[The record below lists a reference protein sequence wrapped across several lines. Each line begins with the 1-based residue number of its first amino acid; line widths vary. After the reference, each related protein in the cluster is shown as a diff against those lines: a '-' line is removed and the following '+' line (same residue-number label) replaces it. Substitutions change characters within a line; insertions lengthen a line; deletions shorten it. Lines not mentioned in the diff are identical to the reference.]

1 MVERLTS
8 WPAIRWIGFAIAFL
22 ALGAW
27 LRGCWAPEPA
37 VVYRDVVAD
46 SAVIVGGEPD
56 ADVGLLERV
65 AHPVARPEQRATAPG
80 AAAGDVAR
88 FCLAAGYTLPTGRSA
103 PGEPAPGPAGGVPPG
118 ASPSSS
124 SPELAGTPTAPA
136 HAAAPSEPPSGL
148 PPALRPDPVAIAL
161 IRSGRVGL
169 RETELWLV
177 RSSGDLVRES
187 YRVRPP
193 VTFRAAGDSVVV
205 QDARFWWLKPLAT
218 IGLCAAG
225 GYAGVRTE
233 STIPVVV
240 GCGLGAAI
248 AVR

>member
-1 MVERLTS
+1 MTTS
-8 WPAIRWIGFAIAFL
+8 RALWTSAWIVALAAAFYAGRRSAPDRVRYANVVVDSPAIVR
-22 ALGAW
+22 
-27 LRGCWAPEPA
+27 
-37 VVYRDVVAD
+37 
-46 SAVIVGGEPD
+46 GEPD
-56 ADVGLLERV
+56 TDVGLLERV
-65 AHPVARPEQRATAPG
+65 IRPVARPEQRAAAPG
-80 AAAGDVAR
+80 AATGDVRA
-88 FCLAAGYTLPTGRSA
+88 FCLAAGYQPATSDRSA

-124 SPELAGTPTAPA
+124 SPEIAGADLAPPA
-136 HAAAPSEPPSGL
+136 SVGAPSPSPPTPRL
-148 PPALRPDPVAIAL
+148 PPALRPDPAAVAF

-193 VTFRAAGDSVVV
+193 LTFRAAGDSVVV

-225 GYAGVRTE
+225 GYVAVRTE
-233 STIPVVV
+233 TAIPVAV
-240 GCGLGAAI
+240 GCGLGAVI

>member
-1 MVERLTS
+1 MIPRAFALG
-8 WPAIRWIGFAIAFL
+8 IGAVVCIL
-22 ALGAW
+22 LGAW
-27 LRGCWAPEPA
+27 LRGCWAPAPA
-37 VVYRDVVAD
+37 VVYPDVVVD
-46 SAVIVGGEPD
+46 SAELVRGEPD
-56 ADVGLLERV
+56 AEAGLLERV
-65 AHPVARPEQRATAPG
+65 TRPVARPEQRATAPG

-88 FCLAAGYTLPTGRSA
+88 FCLAAGYQPATSDRSP
-103 PGEPAPGPAGGVPPG
+103 PGEHAPGPAGGVPPG

-124 SPELAGTPTAPA
+124 SPELSGAPSAPA
-136 HAAAPSEPPSGL
+136 HAAAPSEPPSGI

-193 VTFRAAGDSVVV
+193 VTFRADGDSVVV

-225 GYAGVRTE
+225 GYVAARTE
-233 STIPVVV
+233 SAVPVAV